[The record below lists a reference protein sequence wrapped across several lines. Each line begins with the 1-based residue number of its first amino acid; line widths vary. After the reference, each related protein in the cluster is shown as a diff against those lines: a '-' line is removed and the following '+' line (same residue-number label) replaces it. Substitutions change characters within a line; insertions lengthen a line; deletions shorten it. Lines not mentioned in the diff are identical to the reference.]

1 MYPADIKH
9 WVDLTDDG
17 SGDGDEASQIVESKE
32 ECAALFDEYNAN
44 RALNN
49 NAGFPRALAFTVVSE
64 EINDL
69 DTLVCRLQDRLVV
82 DLDDDGRIKE
92 DSKSQVGRR
101 FCADYDGGG
110 SDEDSYLNCPAF
122 QLESESDAGIQ
133 VPLCAWDVQDET
145 CVEFTPVHH
154 SLAPDDEVLDEVQ
167 GVPASTSECN
177 EDDVDNPILCPEGT
191 VATGYEGTEGTWM
204 DKIRLICAA
213 YRSNGTLGS
222 NVYHSEYLGDDYAL
236 NVFNRYCREQHA
248 LVGTKETK
256 YGVFMGS
263 MGEGGCQPIQ
273 NIREKTQNDMDYE
286 VLSPTMG
293 GTGGSYVSGASF
305 CPPGTAVTGMTGST
319 RSNNDVFDPCRYYYH
334 CRELEGETTMGSI
347 WDVDYPYPE
356 WEL

>member
-1 MYPADIKH
+1 MKKKFIVGAIVVGSLLVPIIVTIIVLVLRTPSDVGTMPPSTNEYRDNRTNRGGEKFDNDYSPRRGVYPADIKH

-82 DLDDDGRIKE
+82 DLDDDGGRIKE

-101 FCADYDGGG
+101 FCADYVGGG

-145 CVEFTPVHH
+145 CVEFTPVHY
-154 SLAPDDEVLDEVQ
+154 SLAPDDEVLSEVQ
-167 GVPASTSECN
+167 GVLASVRACSEN
-177 EDDVDNPILCPEGT
+177 NVDNPILCPEGT
-191 VATGYEGTEGTWM
+191 VATGYEGTEGDWT
-204 DKIRLICAA
+204 DKIRLRCAA
-213 YRSNGTLGS
+213 YRTNGTLGS
-222 NVYHSEYLGDDYAL
+222 KVYHSEYLGNGTAL
-236 NVFNRYCREQHA
+236 KQFNRYCRREQQ
-248 LVGTKETK
+248 T
-256 YGVFMGS
+256 
-263 MGEGGCQPIQ
+263 
-273 NIREKTQNDMDYE
+273 
-286 VLSPTMG
+286 
-293 GTGGSYVSGASF
+293 
-305 CPPGTAVTGMTGST
+305 
-319 RSNNDVFDPCRYYYH
+319 
-334 CRELEGETTMGSI
+334 
-347 WDVDYPYPE
+347 
-356 WEL
+356 